1 MREYCEKLSKIRK
14 KIQTQFV
21 KRRKES
27 YIQVNTENINKFPDE
42 GKSDGLKLWA
52 EVPAEIKLTHLIFR

>member
-1 MREYCEKLSKIRK
+1 MREYCLKLSKIRK

-27 YIQVNTENINKFPDE
+27 SIQVNTENINKFLDE
-42 GKSDGLKLWA
+42 GKSDGLKL
-52 EVPAEIKLTHLIFR
+52 